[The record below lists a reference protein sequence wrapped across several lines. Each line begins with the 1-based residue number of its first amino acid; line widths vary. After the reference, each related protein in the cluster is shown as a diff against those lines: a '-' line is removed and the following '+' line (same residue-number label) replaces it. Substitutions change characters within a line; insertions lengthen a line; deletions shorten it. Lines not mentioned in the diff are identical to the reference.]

1 MFLRKQD
8 DIAGVP
14 LGAPF
19 TTPLFGTP
27 EEATMPVSKHK
38 RKGKVEGQSTVKGKA
53 AQLLAINKRRL
64 AEQAEQEFMGM
75 MVDIV
80 QASDRRKQADVRS
93 I

>member
-1 MFLRKQD
+1 
-8 DIAGVP
+8 
-14 LGAPF
+14 
-19 TTPLFGTP
+19 
-27 EEATMPVSKHK
+27 MPVSKHK
-38 RKGKVEGQSTVKGKA
+38 RKGKVNGQVGKDKA

-80 QASDRRKQADVRS
+80 QASDRRKQVDVRS

>member
-1 MFLRKQD
+1 
-8 DIAGVP
+8 
-14 LGAPF
+14 
-19 TTPLFGTP
+19 
-27 EEATMPVSKHK
+27 MPVSKHK
-38 RKGKVEGQSTVKGKA
+38 RKGKVNGQVGKDKA

-64 AEQAEQEFMGM
+64 AEQSEQEFMGM